1 MTVKKMHLL
10 GLEVSLLVF
19 LAGCTSSPEPVS
31 IPPTQNVHT
40 QPQGAVTS
48 QAQVEEISPAWTA
61 RLSSAVNTAPLISGD
76 LVIIPTAD
84 GIIHAVYAENGGAA
98 WTYSGETKIWD
109 ASVNADESKV
119 CAGVEGR
126 QVICLDAKS
135 GSLLWTATLELEVQ
149 SRLALTSDR
158 VFAPTT
164 HAGSGLENDFNA
176 QASLIA
182 LNAENGKVIWETVTD
197 NYILRRP
204 VLNGNTIITGGAY
217 QVPDKAAGEIATRVY
232 AFNVE
237 DGSLIWKYESDDGLL
252 RWVET
257 NGDVVAFSAATETVY
272 ALNLAD
278 GQLLWRS
285 APGYWMQF
293 PVMQDGQIFFGSG
306 DEIFHVFN
314 ASNGQEAW
322 SHEINITS
330 LNQIGRPILREN
342 VLWFNS
348 VTGEIYALD
357 KNTGER
363 LAYLNTGHSSRV
375 GGAVYKSLYILGD
388 PDGNLYAYAIQ

>member
-1 MTVKKMHLL
+1 MTMRKKNLL
-10 GLEVSLLVF
+10 RLGILLVV
-19 LAGCTSSPEPVS
+19 LTGCTSSPESVSVPVVQ
-31 IPPTQNVHT
+31 TVHA
-40 QPQGAVTS
+40 QPQSAATS
-48 QAQVEEISPAWTA
+48 QAQVEETSPVWTA
-61 RLSSAVNTAPLISGD
+61 RLSGSVNTAPLISGD
-76 LVIIPTAD
+76 LVIAPTAD
-84 GIIHAVYAENGGAA
+84 GVIHAIYAENGSAA

-119 CAGVEGR
+119 CAGMEGR
-126 QVICLDAKS
+126 QVFCLDAKT
-135 GSLLWTATLELEVQ
+135 GVPLWTATLELEVQ
-149 SRLALTSDR
+149 SRLALTPDR

-164 HAGSGLENDFNA
+164 HAGTGLENDFNA

-182 LNAENGKVIWETVTD
+182 LNAENGEVIWETVTD

-204 VLNGNTIITGGAY
+204 VLNGEVLITGGAY
-217 QVPDKAAGEIATRVY
+217 QESNKPAGEVATRVY

-237 DGSLIWKYESDDGLL
+237 DGSVIWKYESGDGLL

-257 NGDVVAFSAATETVY
+257 NGDVVTFSAATETVY
-272 ALNLAD
+272 ALSLAD
-278 GQLLWRS
+278 GQLLWQS
-285 APGYWMQF
+285 NPGYWMQF

-306 DEIFHVFN
+306 DEIFHALN

-322 SHEINITS
+322 SHKINISS

-342 VLWFNS
+342 VLWLNS

-357 KNTGER
+357 KNNGER

-375 GGAVYKSLYILGD
+375 GGAVYGSLYILGD
-388 PDGNLYAYAIQ
+388 PEGNLYAYAIQ